1 MKPSCIIIDDEPPA
15 RNGLKE
21 DLLALGMITVAGM
34 AGDAEQAREL
44 LKATAADLL
53 FLDIEMPMLN
63 GLEFLS
69 GLDVKPMVILVT
81 AYPQYALHGYAYG
94 VVDYLLKPVSPGR
107 LRLACEKA
115 LEWWVL
121 RNKAG
126 EETGPTDYLY
136 IKSNGR
142 FEKIGYDEILYLEAA
157 NNYVIVHTLQKK
169 YLVYQTLKGMERQLP
184 AKGFLQTHKSFIVA
198 RPHIRQID
206 GESVTIGEVRI
217 PLSRR
222 YKQRFLLEVLGK
234 SDSGHGDLHLTNNI
248 RPVK

>member
-1 MKPSCIIIDDEPPA
+1 MKPTCIIIDDEPPA

-21 DLLALGMITVAGM
+21 DLMALGIFTVAGM
-34 AGDAEQAREL
+34 AEDAEQAREL

-69 GLDVKPMVILVT
+69 GLEVKPMVILVT
-81 AYPQYALHGYAYG
+81 AYPQYALHGYEHG
-94 VVDYLLKPVSPGR
+94 VVDYLLKPVSPER

-115 LEWWVL
+115 LEWWAL
-121 RNKAG
+121 RNNADG
-126 EETGPTDYLY
+126 QTGPAGYLY

-142 FEKIGYDEILYLEAA
+142 FERVGYDEILYLEAA
-157 NNYVIVHTLQKK
+157 NNYVLVHTRQKK
-169 YLVYQTLKGMERQLP
+169 YLVYQTLKGLEKQLP
-184 AKGFLQTHKSFIVA
+184 ARGFLQTHKSFIVA

-206 GESVTIGEVRI
+206 HDSIYVGEVRI

-222 YKQRFLLEVLGK
+222 FKQGFLLA
-234 SDSGHGDLHLTNNI
+234 LHLTSNI
-248 RPVK
+248 RPLK

>member
-21 DLLALGMITVAGM
+21 DLAALGMFTIAGM
-34 AGDAEQAREL
+34 AGDAEQASEL
-44 LKATAADLL
+44 LKTTQADLL
-53 FLDIEMPMLN
+53 FLDVQMPWTN

-69 GLDVKPMVILVT
+69 SLDVKPMVILVT
-81 AYPQYALHGYAYG
+81 AYPQYALHGYEHG
-94 VVDYLLKPVSPGR
+94 VVDYLLKPVSPQR

-121 RNKAG
+121 RNKAEG
-126 EETGPTDYLY
+126 ESAPAGYLY

-157 NNYVIVHTLQKK
+157 NNYVIIHTVQKK
-169 YLVYQTLKGMERQLP
+169 YLVYQTLKGMGKQLP
-184 AKGFLQTHKSFIVA
+184 ARGFLQTHKSFIVA
-198 RPHIRQID
+198 RPHIRQIEGD
-206 GESVTIGEVRI
+206 SVAVGEVRI

-222 YKQRFLLEVLGK
+222 FKQNFLSKVLWK
-234 SDSGHGDLHLTNNI
+234 
-248 RPVK
+248 K

>member
-21 DLLALGMITVAGM
+21 DLMALGIFTVAGM

-44 LKATAADLL
+44 LKTTATDLL
-53 FLDIEMPMLN
+53 FLDVEMPWTN

-81 AYPQYALHGYAYG
+81 AYPQYALHGYEHG
-94 VVDYLLKPVSPGR
+94 VVDYLLKPVSPER

-121 RNKAG
+121 RNNAG
-126 EETGPTDYLY
+126 SQNSPVGYLY

-142 FEKIGYDEILYLEAA
+142 FERIGYNEIVYLEAA
-157 NNYVIVHTLQKK
+157 NNYVIVHTREKK
-169 YLVYQTLKGMERQLP
+169 YLVYQTLKGMEKQLP
-184 AKGFLQTHKSFIVA
+184 ARGFLQTHKSFIVA
-198 RPHIRQID
+198 RPHIRQIER
-206 GESVTIGEVRI
+206 ESITVGEVRI

-222 YKQRFLLEVLGK
+222 FKQRFLTEVLGPK
-234 SDSGHGDLHLTNNI
+234 
-248 RPVK
+248 

>member
-21 DLLALGMITVAGM
+21 DLMALGIFTVAGV
-34 AGDAEQAREL
+34 AGDAEQARKL
-44 LKATAADLL
+44 LKTTATDLL

-81 AYPQYALHGYAYG
+81 AYPQYALRGYEHG
-94 VVDYLLKPVSPGR
+94 VVDYLLKPVSPER

-121 RNKAG
+121 RQNAG
-126 EETGPTDYLY
+126 GHTGPSGFLY
-136 IKSNGR
+136 IKSNGK
-142 FEKIGYDEILYLEAA
+142 FERIGFDEILYLEAA

-169 YLVYQTLKGMERQLP
+169 YLVYQTLKGMEKQLP
-184 AKGFLQTHKSFIVA
+184 ARGFLQTHKSFIVA
-198 RPHIRQID
+198 RPHIRQIEGD
-206 GESVTIGEVRI
+206 SVLVGQVKI

-222 YKQRFLLEVLGK
+222 FKQRFLTEVLGEK
-234 SDSGHGDLHLTNNI
+234 
-248 RPVK
+248 

>member
-1 MKPSCIIIDDEPPA
+1 MKPNCIIIDDEPPA

-21 DLLALGMITVAGM
+21 DLMALGIFNVVGM

-44 LKATAADLL
+44 LKTTPTDLL
-53 FLDIEMPMLN
+53 FLDVEMPWTN

-81 AYPQYALHGYAYG
+81 AYPQYALHGYEHG
-94 VVDYLLKPVSPGR
+94 VIDYLLKPVSPGR

-121 RNKAG
+121 RNNAG
-126 EETGPTDYLY
+126 SQTGPAGYLY

-142 FEKIGYDEILYLEAA
+142 FERIGYDEILYLEAA
-157 NNYVIVHTLQKK
+157 NNYVIVHTRQKK
-169 YLVYQTLKGMERQLP
+169 YLVYQTLKGMEKQLP
-184 AKGFLQTHKSFIVA
+184 PQGFLQTHKSFIVA

-206 GESVTIGEVRI
+206 GDSVSVGEVRI

-222 YKQRFLLEVLGK
+222 FKQRFLLEVLGK
-234 SDSGHGDLHLTNNI
+234 
-248 RPVK
+248 K

>member
-21 DLLALGMITVAGM
+21 DLDALGMFTVAGM
-34 AGDAEQAREL
+34 AGDADQAREL
-44 LKATAADLL
+44 LTTTPADLL
-53 FLDIEMPMLN
+53 FLDVEMPWTN

-69 GLDVKPMVILVT
+69 GLDTKPMVILVT
-81 AYPQYALHGYAYG
+81 AYPQYALHGYEHG

-115 LEWWVL
+115 LDLWLL
-121 RNKAG
+121 RNNTG
-126 EETGPTDYLY
+126 NQTGPADHLY

-142 FEKIGYDEILYLEAA
+142 FERIGYDDILYLEAA
-157 NNYVIVHTLQKK
+157 NNYVVVHTLQKK
-169 YLVYQTLKGMERQLP
+169 YLVYQTLKGLEKQLP
-184 AKGFLQTHKSFIVA
+184 PREFLQTHKSFIVA

-206 GESVTIGEVRI
+206 GDSVSIGEVRI

-222 YKQRFLLEVLGK
+222 FKQRFLLA
-234 SDSGHGDLHLTNNI
+234 LHLTNNS

>member
-21 DLLALGMITVAGM
+21 DLAALGMFTIAGM

-44 LKATAADLL
+44 LKTTQADLL
-53 FLDIEMPMLN
+53 FLDVQMPWTN

-69 GLDVKPMVILVT
+69 SLDVKPMVILVT
-81 AYPQYALHGYAYG
+81 AYPQYALHGYEHG
-94 VVDYLLKPVSPGR
+94 VVDYLLKPVSPQR

-121 RNKAG
+121 RNKAEG
-126 EETGPTDYLY
+126 ESAPAGYLY

-157 NNYVIVHTLQKK
+157 NNYVIIHTVQKK
-169 YLVYQTLKGMERQLP
+169 YLVYQTLKGMGKQLP
-184 AKGFLQTHKSFIVA
+184 ARGFLQTHKSFIVA
-198 RPHIRQID
+198 RPHIRQIEGD
-206 GESVTIGEVRI
+206 SITVGEVRI

-222 YKQRFLLEVLGK
+222 FKQSFLSKVLWK
-234 SDSGHGDLHLTNNI
+234 
-248 RPVK
+248 K

>member
-1 MKPSCIIIDDEPPA
+1 MKPNCIIIDDEPPA

-21 DLLALGMITVAGM
+21 DLMALGIFTVVGM

-44 LKATAADLL
+44 LKTTPTDLL
-53 FLDIEMPMLN
+53 FLDVEMPWTN

-69 GLDVKPMVILVT
+69 GLDTKPMIILVT
-81 AYPQYALHGYAYG
+81 AYPQYALHGYEHG

-121 RNKAG
+121 RGHAG
-126 EETGPTDYLY
+126 GQTGPVGYLY

-142 FEKIGYDEILYLEAA
+142 FERIGYDEILYLEAA
-157 NNYVIVHTLQKK
+157 NNYVIVHTRQKK
-169 YLVYQTLKGMERQLP
+169 HLVYQTLKGMEKQLP
-184 AKGFLQTHKSFIVA
+184 PREFLQTHKSFIVA
-198 RPHIRQID
+198 KPHILQINAD
-206 GESVTIGEVRI
+206 SVSVGEVRI

-222 YKQRFLLEVLGK
+222 FKQRFLLEALGK
-234 SDSGHGDLHLTNNI
+234 
-248 RPVK
+248 K

>member
-21 DLLALGMITVAGM
+21 DLVALGMFTVAGM

-44 LKATAADLL
+44 LKTTPTDLL
-53 FLDIEMPMLN
+53 FLDVEMPWTN

-69 GLDVKPMVILVT
+69 SLDAKPMVILVT
-81 AYPQYALHGYAYG
+81 AYPQYALYGYEYG

-115 LEWWVL
+115 LEWWLL
-121 RNKAG
+121 RCQ
-126 EETGPTDYLY
+126 TGPADFLY

-142 FEKIGYDEILYLEAA
+142 FERIGYNEILYLEAA
-157 NNYVIVHTLQKK
+157 NNYVIVHTLQRK
-169 YLVYQTLKGMERQLP
+169 YLVYQTLKGMEKQLP
-184 AKGFLQTHKSFIVA
+184 ARGFLQSHKSFIVA
-198 RPHIRQID
+198 RPHIRQINGD
-206 GESVTIGEVRI
+206 SVSIGGVRI

-222 YKQRFLLEVLGK
+222 FKQKFLLEVLGK
-234 SDSGHGDLHLTNNI
+234 
-248 RPVK
+248 K

>member
-21 DLLALGMITVAGM
+21 DLLALGMFTVAGM

-44 LKATAADLL
+44 LKSTPADLL
-53 FLDIEMPMLN
+53 FLDVEMPGTN
-63 GLEFLS
+63 GLEFVS
-69 GLDVKPMVILVT
+69 GLGIKPMVILVT
-81 AYPQYALHGYAYG
+81 AYPQYALRGYEHG
-94 VVDYLLKPVSPGR
+94 VVDYLLKPVSPER

-121 RNKAG
+121 RNNADGQSGSAG
-126 EETGPTDYLY
+126 YLY

-157 NNYVIVHTLQKK
+157 NNYVIVHMAQKK

-184 AKGFLQTHKSFIVA
+184 ATGFLQTHKSFIVA
-198 RPHIRQID
+198 RPHVRQIEGD
-206 GESVTIGEVRI
+206 SVSVGEVRI

-222 YKQRFLLEVLGK
+222 FKQAFLLEILGK
-234 SDSGHGDLHLTNNI
+234 
-248 RPVK
+248 K

>member
-1 MKPSCIIIDDEPPA
+1 MKPSCIIVDDEPPA
-15 RNGLKE
+15 RNGLME
-21 DLLALGMITVAGM
+21 DLVALGMFTVAGM

-44 LKATAADLL
+44 LKTTPTDLL
-53 FLDIEMPMLN
+53 FLDVEMPWTN

-81 AYPQYALHGYAYG
+81 AYPQYALHGYEHG
-94 VVDYLLKPVSPGR
+94 VVDYLLKPVSPER

-121 RNKAG
+121 RNQAG
-126 EETGPTDYLY
+126 SQTGPSGYLY

-142 FEKIGYDEILYLEAA
+142 FEKIAYDEILYLEAA
-157 NNYVIVHTLQKK
+157 NNYVIVHTRQKK
-169 YLVYQTLKGMERQLP
+169 YLVYQTLKGMEKQLP
-184 AKGFLQTHKSFIVA
+184 PSGFLQTHKSFIVG

-206 GESVTIGEVRI
+206 GDSVSVGEVRI

-222 YKQRFLLEVLGK
+222 FKQKFLLEVLGK
-234 SDSGHGDLHLTNNI
+234 
-248 RPVK
+248 K

>member
-21 DLLALGMITVAGM
+21 DLVALGMFTIAGM
-34 AGDAEQAREL
+34 AGDADQAREL
-44 LKATAADLL
+44 LKTTPADLL
-53 FLDIEMPMLN
+53 FLDVQMPWTN

-69 GLDVKPMVILVT
+69 SLDVKPMVILVT
-81 AYPQYALHGYAYG
+81 AYPQYALHGYEHG
-94 VVDYLLKPVSPGR
+94 VVDYLLKPVSPQR

-121 RNKAG
+121 RNKAEG
-126 EETGPTDYLY
+126 ESAPAGYLY

-157 NNYVIVHTLQKK
+157 NNYVIIHTVQKK
-169 YLVYQTLKGMERQLP
+169 YLVYQTLKGMGKQLP
-184 AKGFLQTHKSFIVA
+184 ARGFLQTHKSFIVA
-198 RPHIRQID
+198 RPHIRQIEGD
-206 GESVTIGEVRI
+206 SITVGEVRI

-222 YKQRFLLEVLGK
+222 FKQSFLSKVLWK
-234 SDSGHGDLHLTNNI
+234 
-248 RPVK
+248 K

>member
-1 MKPSCIIIDDEPPA
+1 MMPNCIIIDDEPPA

-21 DLLALGMITVAGM
+21 DLAALGMFTVVGM

-44 LKATAADLL
+44 LKTTPADLL
-53 FLDIEMPMLN
+53 FLDVEMPWTN

-69 GLDVKPMVILVT
+69 SLDVKPMVILVT
-81 AYPQYALHGYAYG
+81 AYPQYALHGYEHG
-94 VVDYLLKPVSPGR
+94 VVDYLLKPVSPER

-121 RNKAG
+121 RNKAEG
-126 EETGPTDYLY
+126 ESGPAGYLY

-157 NNYVIVHTLQKK
+157 NNYVIVHTRQKK
-169 YLVYQTLKGMERQLP
+169 YLVYQTLKGMEKQLP
-184 AKGFLQTHKSFIVA
+184 ARGFLQTHKSFIVG
-198 RPHIRQID
+198 RPHIRQIEGD
-206 GESVTIGEVRI
+206 SVTVGEVHI

-222 YKQRFLLEVLGK
+222 FKQQFLLEVLGK
-234 SDSGHGDLHLTNNI
+234 
-248 RPVK
+248 K